1 MGEEAISSGRQEA
14 LEEVTILL
22 DLAIAR
28 SRPVIFWMAD
38 LRSWFAGAGKRP
50 RKSSAS
56 SRSRTALQTVT
67 FTRR

>member
-28 SRPVIFWMAD
+28 GQVIFWMAG
-38 LRSWFAGAGKRP
+38 LRSWFAGARKRP
-50 RKSSAS
+50 SKSSAT